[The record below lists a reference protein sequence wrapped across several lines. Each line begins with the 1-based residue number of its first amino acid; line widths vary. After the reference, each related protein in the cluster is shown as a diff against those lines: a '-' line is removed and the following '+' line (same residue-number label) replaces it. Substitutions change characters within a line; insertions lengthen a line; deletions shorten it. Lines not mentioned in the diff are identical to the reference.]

1 MVKLAEHALRSR
13 LRRRGFSTRWVQ
25 TDSGRVH
32 VLEHEGTGDLPPL
45 VLMHGLSAAGV
56 HFRPIL
62 QALCERHCKLIL
74 PDLPGHGFSEIPLE
88 GMSPEVIYQSMLQVL
103 DTVVHE
109 PAIFFGNSL
118 GGVGSV
124 RYAGVRPERVA
135 GLILLSPGGALM
147 GHHELRS
154 FLEVFDMRS
163 HRDALDFVDRLFDK
177 PPHYRH
183 MLAWGA
189 RRTFSTPAV
198 RQLIGSITSEDLL
211 KPQDLAELS
220 MPTLVLWGGADG
232 VLPQHQLDYWR
243 THLPAH
249 ASFLVEEGFGHCAFL
264 DRPGLVVEHMLRFA
278 EAVVAPAPSLSTA

>member
-13 LRRRGFSTRWVQ
+13 LRHRGFSTRWVQ

-62 QALCERHCKLIL
+62 KALCERHRKVVL
-74 PDLPGHGFSEIPLE
+74 PDLPGHGFSELPPD
-88 GMSPEVIYQSMLQVL
+88 GMSPEVLYQSMLQVL
-103 DTVVHE
+103 DTVVQE
-109 PAIFFGNSL
+109 PSVFFGNSL

-147 GHHELRS
+147 DHHELRK
-154 FLEVFDMRS
+154 FLEVFDMQS
-163 HRDALDFVDRLFDK
+163 HRDALAFVDRLFDR

-183 MLAWGA
+183 VLAWGA
-189 RRTFSTPAV
+189 KRTFSSPAV
-198 RQLIGSITSEDLL
+198 RQLIAAITSEDLL
-211 KPQDLAELS
+211 KPQELADLT

-232 VLPQHQLDYWR
+232 VLPQYQLDYWR
-243 THLPAH
+243 THLPGH
-249 ASFLVEEGFGHCAFL
+249 ARFLVEEGFGHCAFL
-264 DRPGLVVEHMLRFA
+264 DRPARVVEHVLRFA
-278 EAVVAPAPSLSTA
+278 EDLGAPARARSTA